1 MIPMD
6 IKQQSL
12 SIEGSDSVS
21 FVGDFKW
28 TAEAVINILK
38 NCVEHTDEG
47 GRISISFSENPL
59 FTEIVIADNGKG
71 ISKEDMPYIFKRFY
85 KGKNASEGSVGIGL
99 AMAYSIVTNQ
109 NGDIQIKSEKEKGTE
124 FRIKFYKQVI

>member
-1 MIPMD
+1 
-6 IKQQSL
+6 
-12 SIEGSDSVS
+12 
-21 FVGDFKW
+21 
-28 TAEAVINILK
+28 
-38 NCVEHTDEG
+38 
-47 GRISISFSENPL
+47 
-59 FTEIVIADNGKG
+59 
-71 ISKEDMPYIFKRFY
+71 MPYIFKRFY